1 MCRHVL
7 VPGEKVGAELDFE
20 GPVLPLTTSPAGR
33 PGHISSTPSPAVL
46 KDQDSHSVLG
56 PPGNIPGRS
65 EKSRGSHRVIVAIGQ
80 R

>member
-33 PGHISSTPSPAVL
+33 PCHI
-46 KDQDSHSVLG
+46 
-56 PPGNIPGRS
+56 
-65 EKSRGSHRVIVAIGQ
+65 
-80 R
+80 